1 MASQTQREQLE
12 RLYHAAHGARNTFLS
27 LFLKVRARALSNAAP
42 CLTSPFPAHPQL
54 HRASR
59 INYPPPPPPR
69 PIPRPRVS
77 PLPRAV
83 QHTVS
88 KFSAAAPPIR
98 HKTSPH
104 RAPPAPRGRTHD
116 ARSGAAGL
124 PVHHARDTHHF
135 ATTPIGS
142 TGDQAFSVAFLL
154 RSPSYTTPPP
164 LPFAGHKYPKVRRAL
179 SDAARSVHA
188 RCCLGAGAAT
198 AQANLNPI

>member
-1 MASQTQREQLE
+1 MGRATPS
-12 RLYHAAHGARNTFLS
+12 FLCFS
-27 LFLKVRARALSNAAP
+27 KCVRAHSQMRR
-42 CLTSPFPAHPQL
+42 
-54 HRASR
+54 RASPPR
-59 INYPPPPPPR
+59 FLRTRNFTAPPVSIIPPPPPPR

-188 RCCLGAGAAT
+188 RCCLGAGATT